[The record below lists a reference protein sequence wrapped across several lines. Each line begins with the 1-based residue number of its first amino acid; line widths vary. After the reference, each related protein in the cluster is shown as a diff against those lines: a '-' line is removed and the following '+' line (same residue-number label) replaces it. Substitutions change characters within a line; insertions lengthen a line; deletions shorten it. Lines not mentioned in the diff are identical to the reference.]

1 MRNQIFL
8 FLSQQHDQKQSLLAE
23 MVFPVYK
30 QVLTIPSLL
39 ALIQFSFVAIF
50 PAVLF
55 IIFLA
60 IIMCYIIF
68 YLFY

>member
-30 QVLTIPSLL
+30 QVHPLL
-39 ALIQFSFVAIF
+39 DFRRLLEHCNGKMAI
-50 PAVLF
+50 VLKYNLKF
-55 IIFLA
+55 RLPN
-60 IIMCYIIF
+60 
-68 YLFY
+68 

>member
-30 QVLTIPSLL
+30 QVHPLL
-39 ALIQFSFVAIF
+39 DFRRLLEQ
-50 PAVLF
+50 L
-55 IIFLA
+55 
-60 IIMCYIIF
+60 
-68 YLFY
+68 

>member
-50 PAVLF
+50 PALLF
-55 IIFLA
+55 IIFFGN
-60 IIMCYIIF
+60 MCYIIF
-68 YLFY
+68 CLFY